1 MLKTNN
7 RKYNFSISV
16 YALGFI
22 RGNTIARLHGAVS
35 RTGELICQLLLTGR
49 CLYDRIEQLIQQEGP
64 FTPAPQMVQEKSA

>member
-1 MLKTNN
+1 MLKRNN

-22 RGNTIARLHGAVS
+22 RENTITRLHRAVS
-35 RTGELICQLLLTGR
+35 RTGELICQLLLTR
-49 CLYDRIEQLIQQEGP
+49 HCLYDRIEQLIQHEGP